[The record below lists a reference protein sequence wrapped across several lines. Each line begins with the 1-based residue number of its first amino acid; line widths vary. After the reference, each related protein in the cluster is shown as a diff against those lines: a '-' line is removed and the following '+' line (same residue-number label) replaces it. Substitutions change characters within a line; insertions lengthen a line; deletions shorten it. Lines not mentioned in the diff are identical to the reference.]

1 VKGAR
6 ARAYAAWQALESRL
20 DRAFGAASNPLRR
33 LGALAFLLFWVVAVT
48 GIYLYVFLD
57 TSVAGAWES
66 VKAIDRD
73 HWVLGRLMRGMHR
86 YGADALLVVTFAH
99 TLREYLARHEHGF
112 RWFSWVT
119 GVPLVV
125 LLYASGIGGY
135 WLVWDQLSLFSAT
148 ATAEWFDGLGVALEP
163 FARNFLVQDLV
174 VDRLFTLFIFLH
186 IGIPLAFLLGMWVH
200 VQRVSR
206 PDTWP
211 SRELAAGT
219 LVSLAALALI
229 LPVQSQPQADLARVP
244 GTLALD
250 WFFLFPHPLM
260 YATSPVALWWMAAGA
275 VLLLLALPLLSR
287 APRLPVAVVSP
298 QDCNGCGRCF
308 VDCPYSAI
316 ALVPH
321 PDKANAPRMAQVKS
335 ELCAGCGICAGACP
349 SSTPFRSSTTFA
361 SGIDMPGR
369 EIVALRAELEAA
381 LQREK
386 PCIVVFGC
394 DYGTDVRAVRAPG
407 VVALNLICAAML
419 PPSFIEYA
427 VRNGALGVLVTGC
440 APGGCEYRFGQ
451 RWLEERLAGTRE
463 PYLRANVPRERVR
476 VTWVGGESLPALQ
489 REIARFRAD
498 VVDGDQRKGQRSA
511 V

>member
-1 VKGAR
+1 MKGAR
-6 ARAYAAWQALESRL
+6 ARAYTAWQALELRL
-20 DRAFGAASNPLRR
+20 DRAFGPAANPLRR

-66 VKAIDRD
+66 VESIGRD
-73 HWVLGRLMRGMHR
+73 HWLVGRLMRGMHR
-86 YGADALLVVTFAH
+86 YGADLLLVVTFAH

-148 ATAEWFDGLGVALEP
+148 ATAEWLDRLGVTLEP
-163 FARNFLVQDLV
+163 FARNFILQDLV
-174 VDRLFTLFIFLH
+174 IDRLFTLFIFLH
-186 IGIPLAFLLGMWVH
+186 IGIPLALLLGMWVH

-206 PDTWP
+206 PDAWP
-211 SRELAAGT
+211 SSELAAGT
-219 LVSLAALALI
+219 LAALALLALL
-229 LPVQSQPQADLARVP
+229 LPAQSQPSADLARVP
-244 GTLALD
+244 AALALD

-260 YATSPVALWWMAAGA
+260 YATSPAALWWMVAGA
-275 VLLLLALPLLSR
+275 VLFLLALPWLSR

-316 ALVPH
+316 VLVPH
-321 PDKANAPRMAQVKS
+321 PDKSNAPRMAAVKAD
-335 ELCAGCGICAGACP
+335 LCAGCGICAGACP
-349 SSTPFRSSTTFA
+349 SSTPFRSSETFA

-369 EIVALRAELEAA
+369 EIASLRAELEAA
-381 LQREK
+381 LQRER

-394 DYGTDVRAVRAPG
+394 DYGVDVGALRGPG
-407 VVALNLICAAML
+407 LVALSLVCAGML

-427 VRNGALGVLVTGC
+427 IRNGALGVLVTGC
-440 APGGCEYRFGQ
+440 APGACEYRFGQ
-451 RWLEERLAGTRE
+451 RWLEERLEGARE
-463 PYLRANVPRERVR
+463 PHLRANVPRERVR
-476 VTWVGGESLPALQ
+476 VAWAVGESLPALQ
-489 REIARFRAD
+489 REIDAFREGI
-498 VVDGDQRKGQRSA
+498 VDADQRARERSA